1 MCDVLLLNAAERL
14 HGWRVVAYLQRLDRR
29 YQKRSTTW
37 VLAVTDE
44 KYSMLAPHE
53 QEDKSVATAAAPP
66 QSDKR
71 SDEQEA
77 EIDPGA

>member
-1 MCDVLLLNAAERL
+1 
-14 HGWRVVAYLQRLDRR
+14 
-29 YQKRSTTW
+29 
-37 VLAVTDE
+37 
-44 KYSMLAPHE
+44 MLAPHE

-77 EIDPGA
+77 EIDPGAWKTVEQMAFSSQVRVAEGRRGPQKL